1 MSKPVERT
9 DSWCKFYDFESAK
22 KRPADPNV
30 PWGYVM
36 TIPNYR
42 DGMEIEPEGYV
53 VRTKLCKAKKLL
65 LLQVVTGRNWF
76 CEGRI
81 YGTTIQF
88 PKGSAQN
95 TAQKEEKLGQPKKR
109 KKGKKHSNKRRKRKK
124 RYFNIRNLSC

>member
-1 MSKPVERT
+1 
-9 DSWCKFYDFESAK
+9 
-22 KRPADPNV
+22 
-30 PWGYVM
+30 M